1 MSTDLLETQLTH
13 DLKEAM
19 RAKATVRLE
28 AIRSIRTALTM
39 EKSNVGNRGS
49 LTEAQ
54 EVAVLQR
61 LKKQRQESAD
71 IYNQQNR
78 SDLATIEE
86 EQLAVIA
93 SYLPEM
99 IEGAALEEALKPL
112 LAQVGA
118 SGPGDFGKA
127 MGICSKPWREKQRE
141 RRSPRRSKNF
151 YPGINPQKNS

>member
-1 MSTDLLETQLTH
+1 MSTEALDSQLTQ
-13 DLKEAM
+13 DLKDAM

-39 EKSNVGNRGS
+39 EKSNAGNHGT

-71 IYNQQNR
+71 IYTQQNR
-78 SDLATIEE
+78 PDLAAIEE

-93 SYLPEM
+93 AYLPEM
-99 IEGAALEEALKPL
+99 LEGAALEEALKPL
-112 LAQVGA
+112 LASVGA
-118 SGPGDFGKA
+118 NGMGDFGKA
-127 MGICSKPWREKQRE
+127 MGACSKAMAGKAEGKAVADAVKKLLAE
-141 RRSPRRSKNF
+141 
-151 YPGINPQKNS
+151 G

>member
-1 MSTDLLETQLTH
+1 MSIDALDQQLSH

-19 RAKATVRLE
+19 RAKATIRLE

-39 EKSNVGNRGS
+39 EKSNAGNHGS
-49 LTEAQ
+49 LTDAQ
-54 EVAVLQR
+54 VVAVLQR

-71 IYNQQNR
+71 IYHQQNR
-78 SDLATIEE
+78 GDLAGVEE

-99 IEGAALEEALKPL
+99 LEGQALEDALRPL
-112 LAQVGA
+112 IAQVGA

-127 MGICSKPWREKQRE
+127 MGICSKAMAGKAEGKAVADAVKKLL
-141 RRSPRRSKNF
+141 S
-151 YPGINPQKNS
+151 GG

>member
-1 MSTDLLETQLTH
+1 MSTEALDSQLTQ
-13 DLKEAM
+13 DLKDAM

-39 EKSNVGNRGS
+39 EKSNAGNHGA

-71 IYNQQNR
+71 IYHQQNR
-78 SDLATIEE
+78 PDLASIEE

-93 SYLPEM
+93 AYLPEM
-99 IEGAALEEALKPL
+99 LEGAALEEALKPL
-112 LAQVGA
+112 LTTVGA
-118 SGPGDFGKA
+118 TGMGDFGKA
-127 MGICSKPWREKQRE
+127 MGVCSKAMAGKAEGKAVADAVKKLL
-141 RRSPRRSKNF
+141 S
-151 YPGINPQKNS
+151 GA

>member
-127 MGICSKPWREKQRE
+127 MGICSKAMAGKAEGKAVAE
-141 RRSPRRSKNF
+141 AVKKLLSGN
-151 YPGINPQKNS
+151 

>member
-1 MSTDLLETQLTH
+1 
-13 DLKEAM
+13 M

-127 MGICSKPWREKQRE
+127 MGICSKAMAGKAEGKAVAE
-141 RRSPRRSKNF
+141 AVKKLLSGN
-151 YPGINPQKNS
+151 

>member
-1 MSTDLLETQLTH
+1 MSTEALDSQLTQ
-13 DLKEAM
+13 DLKDAM

-39 EKSNVGNRGS
+39 EKSNAGNHGA

-71 IYNQQNR
+71 IYHQQNR
-78 SDLATIEE
+78 PDLASIEE

-93 SYLPEM
+93 AYLPEM
-99 IEGAALEEALKPL
+99 LEGAALEEALKPL
-112 LAQVGA
+112 LTSVGA
-118 SGPGDFGKA
+118 AGMCDFGKA
-127 MGICSKPWREKQRE
+127 MGVCSKAIAGKAEGKAVADAVKKLL
-141 RRSPRRSKNF
+141 S
-151 YPGINPQKNS
+151 GG

>member
-99 IEGAALEEALKPL
+99 IEGAALEETLKPL

-127 MGICSKPWREKQRE
+127 MGICSKAMAGKAEGKAVAE
-141 RRSPRRSKNF
+141 AVKKLLSGN
-151 YPGINPQKNS
+151 

>member
-127 MGICSKPWREKQRE
+127 MGICSKAMAVKAEGKAVAE
-141 RRSPRRSKNF
+141 AVKKLLSGN
-151 YPGINPQKNS
+151 

>member
-1 MSTDLLETQLTH
+1 
-13 DLKEAM
+13 M

-99 IEGAALEEALKPL
+99 IEGAALEETLKPL

-127 MGICSKPWREKQRE
+127 MGICSKAMAGKAEGKAVAE
-141 RRSPRRSKNF
+141 AVKKLLSGN
-151 YPGINPQKNS
+151 

>member
-86 EQLAVIA
+86 
-93 SYLPEM
+93 
-99 IEGAALEEALKPL
+99 
-112 LAQVGA
+112 
-118 SGPGDFGKA
+118 
-127 MGICSKPWREKQRE
+127 
-141 RRSPRRSKNF
+141 
-151 YPGINPQKNS
+151 

>member
-19 RAKATVRLE
+19 RARATVRLE

-127 MGICSKPWREKQRE
+127 MGICSKAMAGKAEGKAVAE
-141 RRSPRRSKNF
+141 AVKKLLSGN
-151 YPGINPQKNS
+151 

>member
-127 MGICSKPWREKQRE
+127 MGICSKAMAGKAEGKAVAE
-141 RRSPRRSKNF
+141 AVKKVLSGN
-151 YPGINPQKNS
+151 

>member
-118 SGPGDFGKA
+118 SGPWDFGKA
-127 MGICSKPWREKQRE
+127 MGICSKAMAGKAEGKAVAE
-141 RRSPRRSKNF
+141 AVKKLLSGN
-151 YPGINPQKNS
+151 